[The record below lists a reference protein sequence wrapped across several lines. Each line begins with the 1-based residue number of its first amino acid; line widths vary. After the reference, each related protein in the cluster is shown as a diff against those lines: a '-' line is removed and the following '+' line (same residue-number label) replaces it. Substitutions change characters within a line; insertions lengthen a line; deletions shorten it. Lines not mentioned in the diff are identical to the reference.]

1 VKNAVIKFV
10 RVFARC
16 PKVHIIC
23 SVLISG
29 ILQHLATIS
38 SWKVPDDT
46 TFTVHSV
53 SCSKVC
59 GSSAD
64 FCFYTFCM
72 YVINCN
78 ALNEFELDKPC
89 DSLDFILIGCHH
101 TDCVR
106 HTPVMSL
113 GDKCSCAVCKAVVK
127 QFTTNHMV
135 LCVKINY
142 ILRIAASYSNLKAVY
157 ALWE

>member
-1 VKNAVIKFV
+1 MFSRKSGTEFEVKNVMIKFV
-10 RVFARC
+10 RVFAGYS
-16 PKVHIIC
+16 KVHIIC

-29 ILQHLATIS
+29 ILRLATIS
-38 SWKVPDDT
+38 SWKVSDDT

-78 ALNEFELDKPC
+78 A
-89 DSLDFILIGCHH
+89 
-101 TDCVR
+101 
-106 HTPVMSL
+106 
-113 GDKCSCAVCKAVVK
+113 
-127 QFTTNHMV
+127 
-135 LCVKINY
+135 
-142 ILRIAASYSNLKAVY
+142 
-157 ALWE
+157 